1 MCKCVVNVQMCECA
15 NVRMVALIYCAL
27 LLANAQLY
35 KGDNLHIC
43 TFSHLHINQAFAH
56 SHIYTLM
63 LVHNHLKATI
73 QVARDA
79 VGTDGAHFRYVEAL
93 TTT

>member
-1 MCKCVVNVQMCECA
+1 MLFV
-15 NVRMVALIYCAL
+15 
-27 LLANAQLY
+27 ANAQLY

-56 SHIYTLM
+56 SHICTFAHLYICTLM